1 VTEKA
6 EDIIAENPQED
17 RAAQEAEP
25 VVSFVREASA
35 TPTDETPALREELE
49 KTKSQAA
56 EYLDGWQ
63 RARAELANARK
74 RFEKERSEVGQFATG
89 SLLRK
94 ILPVLD
100 DLDRAMKTVPDDL
113 RQHPW
118 VDGVAL
124 IQRKFQTVLESEG
137 VKPIEV
143 KPGDPFDPTQ
153 HEAMTHEENK
163 ERKEGEIIAE
173 VQKGYRFRAEV
184 LRPALVRVAK
194 WISNT

>member
-153 HEAMTHEENK
+153 HEAITHEENK

-194 WISNT
+194 

>member
-1 VTEKA
+1 MTEKT
-6 EDIIAENPQED
+6 EDINAENPQENG
-17 RAAQEAEP
+17 AAQETEP
-25 VVSFVREASA
+25 VVSFVRETSA
-35 TPTDETPALREELE
+35 TPEEETTALREELE
-49 KTKSQAA
+49 KAKAQAV

-74 RFEKERSEVGQFATG
+74 RFEKDRSEVGQFAAA

-100 DLDRAMKTVPDDL
+100 DVDRAMKTVPDDL

-124 IQRKFQTVLESEG
+124 IQRKFQTILESEG

-153 HEAMTHEENK
+153 HEAMTHEESA

-184 LRPALVRVAK
+184 LRPTLVRVAK
-194 WISNT
+194 

>member
-194 WISNT
+194 

>member
-1 VTEKA
+1 MTEKTQ
-6 EDIIAENPQED
+6 DINAENPQEGD
-17 RAAQEAEP
+17 EAQETEP
-25 VVSFVREASA
+25 IVSFVRQASA
-35 TPTDETPALREELE
+35 TPTDEATAQREELE
-49 KTKSQAA
+49 KAKAQAA

-74 RFEKERSEVGQFATG
+74 RFEKDRSEAGQFAAA

-100 DLDRAMKTVPDDL
+100 DVDRAMKTVPDDL

-124 IQRKFQTVLESEG
+124 IQRKFQTILESEG

-153 HEAMTHEENK
+153 HEAMTHEESA

-184 LRPALVRVAK
+184 LRPTLVRVAK
-194 WISNT
+194 

>member
-6 EDIIAENPQED
+6 QDIIAENPQED
-17 RAAQEAEP
+17 RAALETEP

-35 TPTDETPALREELE
+35 TPTDETSALREELE
-49 KTKSQAA
+49 KVKAQAA

-74 RFEKERSEVGQFATG
+74 RFEKERSEAGQSAAG
-89 SLLRK
+89 DLLRK

-118 VDGVAL
+118 MDGVAL
-124 IQRKFQTVLESEG
+124 IQRKFQAAVESEG
-137 VKPIEV
+137 VKPLEV
-143 KPGDPFDPTQ
+143 RPGDRFDPTQ
-153 HEAMTHEENK
+153 HEAVTHEENA

-173 VQKGYRFRAEV
+173 VQRGYRFGAQI

-194 WISNT
+194 

>member
-1 VTEKA
+1 VTEET
-6 EDIIAENPQED
+6 EDTTAENPQED
-17 RAAQEAEP
+17 GAAQETEP
-25 VVSFVREASA
+25 VVSFVREESE
-35 TPTDETPALREELE
+35 TPTDEMTALREELE
-49 KTKSQAA
+49 KANVQVA

-63 RARAELANARK
+63 RARAELSNARK
-74 RFEKERSEVGQFATG
+74 RFEKERSEVGQFAMG

-100 DLDRAMKTVPDDL
+100 DVDRAMKTVPNDL
-113 RQHPW
+113 RLHPW
-118 VDGVAL
+118 VNGVAL

-143 KPGDPFDPTQ
+143 KPGDPFDPAQ
-153 HEAMTHEENK
+153 HEAMTHEESE

-173 VQKGYRFRAEV
+173 VQKGYLFRGEV

-194 WISNT
+194 

>member
-1 VTEKA
+1 MTEKA

-163 ERKEGEIIAE
+163 ERKEGEIIAV
-173 VQKGYRFRAEV
+173 VQKGYRFGAEV

-194 WISNT
+194 

>member
-1 VTEKA
+1 MTEKTQ
-6 EDIIAENPQED
+6 DTNAENPRENG
-17 RAAQEAEP
+17 AAQETEP
-25 VVSFVREASA
+25 IVSFVREASA
-35 TPTDETPALREELE
+35 TPTDEATAQREELE
-49 KTKSQAA
+49 KAKAQAA

-63 RARAELANARK
+63 RARAELSNARK
-74 RFEKERSEVGQFATG
+74 RFEKDRSEAGQFATA

-100 DLDRAMKTVPDDL
+100 DVDRAIKTVPDDL

-118 VDGVAL
+118 VDGVTL

-153 HEAMTHEENK
+153 HEAMTHEESE

-194 WISNT
+194 

>member
-1 VTEKA
+1 MTEKTQ
-6 EDIIAENPQED
+6 DINAENPQENG
-17 RAAQEAEP
+17 AAQETEP
-25 VVSFVREASA
+25 IVSFVREASA
-35 TPTDETPALREELE
+35 TPTDEAAAQREELE
-49 KTKSQAA
+49 KAKAQAA

-74 RFEKERSEVGQFATG
+74 RFEKERSEAGQFATG

-100 DLDRAMKTVPDDL
+100 DVDRAMKTVPDDL

-124 IQRKFQTVLESEG
+124 IQRKFQAVLESES

-173 VQKGYRFRAEV
+173 VQKGYRFKAEV

-194 WISNT
+194 

>member
-1 VTEKA
+1 MTEKT
-6 EDIIAENPQED
+6 EDINAESPQENG
-17 RAAQEAEP
+17 AAQETEP
-25 VVSFVREASA
+25 VVSFVRETSA
-35 TPTDETPALREELE
+35 TPTDETTARREELE
-49 KTKSQAA
+49 KAKAQAA

-74 RFEKERSEVGQFATG
+74 RFEKERSEAGQFATG

-100 DLDRAMKTVPDDL
+100 DVDRALKTVPDDL

-124 IQRKFQTVLESEG
+124 IQRKFQVVLESES

-153 HEAMTHEENK
+153 HEAMTHEENE

-173 VQKGYRFRAEV
+173 VQKGYYFGAQV

-194 WISNT
+194 

>member
-1 VTEKA
+1 MTEKA

-194 WISNT
+194 

>member
-1 VTEKA
+1 MTEKT
-6 EDIIAENPQED
+6 EDINAENPQENG
-17 RAAQEAEP
+17 AAQETEP
-25 VVSFVREASA
+25 IVSFVRETSA
-35 TPTDETPALREELE
+35 TPTDETTALREELE
-49 KTKSQAA
+49 KAKAQAA

-74 RFEKERSEVGQFATG
+74 RFEKERSEAGQFAAG

-94 ILPVLD
+94 TLPVLD
-100 DLDRAMKTVPDDL
+100 DVDRALRTVPDDL

-153 HEAMTHEENK
+153 HEAMTHEENE

-173 VQKGYRFRAEV
+173 VQKGYRFGGEV

-194 WISNT
+194 